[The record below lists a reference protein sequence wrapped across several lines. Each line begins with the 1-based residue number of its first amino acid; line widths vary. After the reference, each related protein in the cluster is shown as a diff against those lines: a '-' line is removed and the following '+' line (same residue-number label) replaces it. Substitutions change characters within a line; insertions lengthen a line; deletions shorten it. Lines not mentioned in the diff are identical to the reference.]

1 MLILL
6 YNKLMNEQYIL
17 HVAYKAFKRVDEK
30 IVVSIFMHSL
40 TLAGQ
45 STQGHLL
52 RHLLDCAQANLQI
65 AGEGKQGP

>member
-1 MLILL
+1 MVKQLLDMLILL

-40 TLAGQ
+40 
-45 STQGHLL
+45 
-52 RHLLDCAQANLQI
+52 LQDKVLKVI
-65 AGEGKQGP
+65 C